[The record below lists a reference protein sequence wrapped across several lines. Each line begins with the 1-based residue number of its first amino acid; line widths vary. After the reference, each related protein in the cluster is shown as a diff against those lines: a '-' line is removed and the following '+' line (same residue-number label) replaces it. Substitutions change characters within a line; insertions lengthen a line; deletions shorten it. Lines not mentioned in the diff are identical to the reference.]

1 MRTMRLLMTFACAAV
16 ISAASGGAGAVERD
30 AVDASTVVLPCLPVG
45 TYWNGPL
52 PPEGTPSAPD
62 LAIVA
67 VDSRPK
73 NARVHLDDR
82 FVGRARYLDGHPGYL
97 YLEPGAYTLELRL
110 EGYQTVSVDLKAE
123 RGCRYDLK
131 HRLLKAPGASAGPD
145 DRSFGR
151 GKPLERVYA
160 PVAEAAP
167 TGSGTPRRGPDPSLR
182 PDIGREAAG
191 GDAAPMT
198 RESTLRLQVRP
209 SHAAVWIDG
218 AFVASG
224 DELAK
229 MEAPLAIA
237 AGSHT
242 IKVEAP
248 GHTGDTRTID
258 LRPGQELEL
267 EIVLQEVPDGESL

>member
-1 MRTMRLLMTFACAAV
+1 MRTMRVLRTFACAAA
-16 ISAASGGAGAVERD
+16 IAAASGVAGAAERE

-67 VDSRPK
+67 VDARPK

-82 FVGRARYLDGHPGYL
+82 FVGRARYLDGSPGYL
-97 YLEPGAYTLELRL
+97 YLEPGSYRLELRL
-110 EGYQTVSVDLKAE
+110 EGYETVMVEIEAE
-123 RGCRYDLK
+123 PGCRYDLK
-131 HRLLKAPGASAGPD
+131 HRLQKARGAPSGPD

-160 PVAEAAP
+160 PVAEAEGAAAGAP
-167 TGSGTPRRGPDPSLR
+167 RGGADPSLR
-182 PDIGREAAG
+182 PDIGREVAG
-191 GDAAPMT
+191 AAAPMT
-198 RESTLRLQVRP
+198 RDAALRLQVRP
-209 SHAAVWIDG
+209 PHAAVWIDG

-224 DELAK
+224 SELAK

-258 LRPGQELEL
+258 LRPGQVVEL
-267 EIVLQEVPDGESL
+267 EIVLHELPDGESM

>member
-16 ISAASGGAGAVERD
+16 VGAASGGAGAAERE

-67 VDSRPK
+67 IDTRPK
-73 NARVHLDDR
+73 DARVHLDDR
-82 FVGRARYLDGHPGYL
+82 FVGRARYLDGSPGYL
-97 YLEPGAYTLELRL
+97 YLEPGSYRLDLRL
-110 EGYQTVSVDLKAE
+110 EGYETVTVAIEAE
-123 RGCRYDLK
+123 PGCRYDLK
-131 HRLLKAPGASAGPD
+131 HRLQKARGAPAGPD
-145 DRSFGR
+145 DESFGR

-160 PVAEAAP
+160 PLAGAGGAAVDA
-167 TGSGTPRRGPDPSLR
+167 PRGGPDPSLR
-182 PDIGREAAG
+182 TDIGRETAG
-191 GDAAPMT
+191 AAAPMN
-198 RESTLRLQVRP
+198 RDATLRLQVRP
-209 SHAAVWIDG
+209 SHAAVLIDG

-224 DELAK
+224 SELAK

-242 IKVEAP
+242 VTVEAP
-248 GHTGDTRTID
+248 GHTSDTRTIEVG
-258 LRPGQELEL
+258 PGQVMEL
-267 EIVLQEVPDGESL
+267 EIVLAADSAGDSL

>member
-1 MRTMRLLMTFACAAV
+1 MRTMRLLMIFACAAV
-16 ISAASGGAGAVERD
+16 IGAASGGAGAAERE

-67 VDSRPK
+67 VDTRPK

-82 FVGRARYLDGHPGYL
+82 FVGRARYLDGNPGYL

-110 EGYQTVSVDLKAE
+110 EGYQTVSVDLEAE
-123 RGCRYDLK
+123 PGCRYDLK

-160 PVAEAAP
+160 PVAESAP
-167 TGSGTPRRGPDPSLR
+167 AGSDTPRRGPDPSLR
-182 PDIGREAAG
+182 PDTGGRGAGADDTNALAA
-191 GDAAPMT
+191 A
-198 RESTLRLQVRP
+198 LRLRVRP
-209 SHAAVWIDG
+209 PSAAVWIDG

-224 DELAK
+224 GELAK

-258 LRPGQELEL
+258 LRPGQVLEL
-267 EIVLQEVPDGESL
+267 EIVLEEVPDGESL